1 MKDNGVTGGELKYL
15 VEDATWKMTYYC
27 EEIIPTVKASQDV
40 IKGNNVYR
48 GNPVSDNEQ
57 FLFIEYDKFME
68 DPFETLNSIYR
79 FFKLEPYEHD
89 FENIFPAEVEND
101 SVIGDAWKNLHKV
114 RPSLVGV

>member
-1 MKDNGVTGGELKYL
+1 
-15 VEDATWKMTYYC
+15 
-27 EEIIPTVKASQDV
+27 
-40 IKGNNVYR
+40 
-48 GNPVSDNEQ
+48 
-57 FLFIEYDKFME
+57 ME
-68 DPFETLNSIYR
+68 DPSETLNSIYR